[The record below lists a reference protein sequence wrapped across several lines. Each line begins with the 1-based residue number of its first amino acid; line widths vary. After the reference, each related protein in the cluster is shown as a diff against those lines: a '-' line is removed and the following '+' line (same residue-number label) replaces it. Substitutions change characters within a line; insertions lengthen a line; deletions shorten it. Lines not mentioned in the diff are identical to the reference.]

1 MTRIQQLERDAESLT
16 EAERAEFAASL
27 LSTLPDVLADED
39 EGVAEALRREAE
51 METAGDQGISWDE
64 LKRGLGR

>member
-1 MTRIQQLERDAESLT
+1 MTRLQQLERDAKSLT

-27 LSTLPDVLADED
+27 LATLPVVLADDD

-51 METAGDQGISWDE
+51 MDATGDQGISWDE